1 MYLNG
6 NLSAPFLPCTNPDS
20 FSFFTPVFPCPGAF
34 DHGWSR
40 CKGSTAQRFLS
51 RLSKPAVKTAG
62 SRSETNEQ
70 RDKSPTKTFMETE
83 RECDQPRPWFNSN
96 CRVLA
101 LLWIFW
107 AIPGH
112 LVKQL
117 RAALAHGWKRNGGF
131 GNETY
136 SQTSDGWN
144 FSFNLFWGKEN
155 CRDQKLWLKIEVW
168 FNAATTV
175 WILVHF
181 RVLWC
186 FFFCQF

>member
-101 LLWIFW
+101 LLWIFG

-117 RAALAHGWKRNGGF
+117 RAALAHGWK
-131 GNETY
+131 EME
-136 SQTSDGWN
+136 D
-144 FSFNLFWGKEN
+144 L
-155 CRDQKLWLKIEVW
+155 
-168 FNAATTV
+168 ATRRIHRQAMV
-175 WILVHF
+175 EILVLICSEEK
-181 RVLWC
+181 RTVVTKSC
-186 FFFCQF
+186 G